1 MLLLFAIAVMDLRW
15 VVALTFLVTSEK
27 LLPGPKIWRL
37 AIAAGLMAIAIGL
50 AIAAWNRRSL
60 ENVGLYPATNFHQS
74 NEAWRCQLALFFFIK
89 SDAFNTDPVDT
100 LGFPFL

>member
-60 ENVGLYPATNFHQS
+60 ENVGLYRDQLPSIQRGLAVSTRTVLFHKKRRLQY
-74 NEAWRCQLALFFFIK
+74 RPC
-89 SDAFNTDPVDT
+89 
-100 LGFPFL
+100 